1 MANTIQ
7 TDILATP
14 TNPTYTYLVQ
24 SATPNSPEYL
34 PGDGTLVVPDF
45 DSYVMFDF
53 SQRMPDSTLQETDL
67 TGAGQVYLNFIDDQ
81 KQVKVPALQ
90 SIANADKAVGQI
102 VFKISSDQSSAI
114 FQLTNRY
121 YFVTSAI
128 SVGPTIVNETVLYSG
143 IWQKASEPERVT
155 YQSRIQQLKLQ
166 ASSSEA
172 EAKALQEEVDAL
184 KLKKKNLNERSVQL
198 NAIIVDLRNQ
208 IGSTSEEI
216 ALIETKIE
224 KQNEEAQA
232 VAEAAEEQ
240 AAVVKAAE
248 EEQAAKKMK
257 RRSAKIVET
266 RKKVPF
272 FKKLGQLFKNPLT
285 AIVSVLNPIA
295 GLVSAAASKKYTV
308 SYTLELEDTKEKVS
322 VRRFAYI
329 YSDSSSIGS
338 LAGSSQKIDASY
350 FSVKDSEGGRPATGK
365 VNVMASID
373 KRLDQFDAKEQFKI
387 MIGTDPVKE
396 PPNKYSDSNSSATA
410 FYLGADDY
418 YYKWV
423 TYARDVD
430 PNKKI
435 TEIIG
440 EVEL

>member
-1 MANTIQ
+1 VANTIQ

-24 SATPNSPEYL
+24 QTTPNTPEYL

-53 SQRMPDSTLQETDL
+53 SQRMPDSTLLETDL

-81 KQVKVPALQ
+81 KQVKVAALQ
-90 SIANADKAVGQI
+90 TISNANKAVGQV
-102 VFKISSDQSSAI
+102 VFKISSEQSSAI

-143 IWQKASEPERVT
+143 IWQKSSEPERIT
-155 YQSRIQQLKLQ
+155 YQSRIQQLKIQAASSETESKILQ
-166 ASSSEA
+166 A
-172 EAKALQEEVDAL
+172 EVDSL
-184 KLKKKNLNERSVQL
+184 RLKKKNLDERTSQL

-208 IGSTSEEI
+208 IGTTSEEI
-216 ALIETKIE
+216 ALIESKIE
-224 KQNEEAQA
+224 KKNEEAQA
-232 VAEAAEEQ
+232 VAEAAEEKT
-240 AAVVKAAE
+240 AAEKAAA

-257 RRSAKIVET
+257 RRTAKIVET
-266 RKKVPF
+266 KKKVPF
-272 FKKLGQLFKNPLT
+272 IKKLGQLFKNPLT
-285 AIVSVLNPIA
+285 AIASVLNPIG
-295 GLVSAAASKKYTV
+295 GLIAAAASKKYTV
-308 SYTLELEDTKEKVS
+308 TYTLELEDTKEKIT

-329 YSDSSSIGS
+329 YSDRESFGP
-338 LAGSSQKIDASY
+338 LMRKGLDDSY
-350 FSVKDSEGGRPATGK
+350 FAVKDSEGGRPAPGK
-365 VNVMASID
+365 VTVIASVD

-396 PPNKYSDSNSSATA
+396 PPDKYSNSNNSATA

-423 TYARDVD
+423 TYSRDVD

-435 TEIIG
+435 TEVIG

>member
-14 TNPTYTYLVQ
+14 TNPTYTYVVQ
-24 SATPNSPEYL
+24 ETTPNSPEYL

-53 SQRMPDSTLQETDL
+53 SQRMPDSTLLETDL

-90 SIANADKAVGQI
+90 SIANANKAVGQV
-102 VFKISSDQSSAI
+102 VFKISAEQSSAI

-128 SVGPTIVNETVLYSG
+128 SIGPTIVNETVLYSG

-155 YQSRIQQLKLQ
+155 YQSRIQQLRLQ

-172 EAKALQEEVDAL
+172 QVKALQAEVDSL
-184 KLKKKNLNERSVQL
+184 QLKKKSLEDRSTQL
-198 NAIIVDLRNQ
+198 GAIVVDLRNQ
-208 IGSTSEEI
+208 IGTSSEEI
-216 ALIETKIE
+216 AMIESKIE
-224 KQNEEAQA
+224 KQNEAAA
-232 VAEAAEEQ
+232 VAAEEL
-240 AAVVKAAE
+240 ADEKAAAE
-248 EEQAAKKMK
+248 EMAAKKLK
-257 RRSAKIVET
+257 RRTAKIVET
-266 RKKVPF
+266 RQQTPF
-272 FKKLGQLFKNPLT
+272 FMRLGQLFKNPLG
-285 AIVSVLNPIA
+285 AITSAINPIG
-295 GLVSAAASKKYTV
+295 GLVAAAARQKYTV
-308 SYTLELEDTKEKVS
+308 SYTLELEDTKEKVA
-322 VRRFAYI
+322 VKRFAYI
-329 YSDSSSIGS
+329 YSDRISAGAM
-338 LAGSSQKIDASY
+338 LAKDIDESY
-350 FSVKDSEGGRPATGK
+350 FAIRDSEGGRPVDGT
-365 VNVMASID
+365 VNVMALID
-373 KRLDQFDAKEQFKI
+373 KRLSHFDSKEQFKI

-396 PPNKYSDSNSSATA
+396 PPDQYSDSNNSATA
-410 FYLGADDY
+410 FYLGGDDY

>member
-1 MANTIQ
+1 VANTIQ

-14 TNPTYTYLVQ
+14 TTPTFTYLVQ
-24 SATPNSPEYL
+24 ETTPNSPEYL

-53 SQRMPDSTLQETDL
+53 SQRMPDNTLLETDL
-67 TGAGQVYLNFIDDQ
+67 SGAGQVYLNFIDDQ
-81 KQVKVPALQ
+81 KQVKVAALQ
-90 SIANADKAVGQI
+90 SISNANKAVGQI
-102 VFKISSDQSSAI
+102 VFKISAEQSSTI

-121 YFVTSAI
+121 YFITSAI
-128 SVGPTIVNETVLYSG
+128 AVGPTIVNETVLYSG
-143 IWQKASEPERVT
+143 IWQKANEPERVT
-155 YQSRIQQLKLQ
+155 YQSRIQQLKVQ
-166 ASSSEA
+166 ASSSEI
-172 EAKALQEEVDAL
+172 EAKALQTEVDAL
-184 KLKKKNLNERSVQL
+184 KLRKKNLNERSMQL
-198 NAIIVDLRNQ
+198 GVIIVDLKNQ
-208 IGSTSEEI
+208 IGKTSEEI
-216 ALIETKIE
+216 AIIESKIE

-240 AAVVKAAE
+240 AADEKAAA

-266 RKKVPF
+266 KKKVPYL
-272 FKKLGQLFKNPLT
+272 KKLGQLFKNPLT
-285 AIVSVLNPIA
+285 AIASVLNPIG
-295 GLVSAAASKKYTV
+295 GLVAAAASKKYTV
-308 SYTLELEDTKEKVS
+308 TYTLELEDTKEKVT

-329 YSDSSSIGS
+329 YSDESSVPLLSS
-338 LAGSSQKIDASY
+338 KSQKIDSSY
-350 FSVKDSEGGRPATGK
+350 FSIKDSEGGRPASGK
-365 VNVMASID
+365 VNILASIE

-396 PPNKYSDSNSSATA
+396 PPDKYSNSNSSATA
-410 FYLGADDY
+410 FYLGSEDY
-418 YYKWV
+418 YYKWI

-435 TEIIG
+435 TEVIG